1 MLENDLFA
9 VRERKPC
16 EKPLDLDELI
26 RQLQSSDP
34 ENDLEVSRVIR
45 KLTIFGM
52 KNESTRRSI
61 QRLIEPYLHGKDYF
75 PCSAALDV
83 LWDSTGCNF
92 AREYAAEIEAF
103 INGVEWDNMNRLRQR
118 ALQASTTLI
127 AEPEHRD
134 LLRVVFDLYNSSP
147 DVDGVKATAYDAL
160 AESVG
165 VDGYYLRAHREN
177 GEFIPSRD
185 VDPAVIKTIECRIR
199 GIWADYPESGRAT
212 RRLTPPGGHEKQVPA
227 DDTTTDSDWYCLK
240 AHSYGLT
247 SVEFGE
253 LEAILRGKD
262 PWDLANG
269 LRALEAASFHDASVM
284 ANFRDLVEPLLGLDN
299 HPVVISA
306 ALTLFHTWGLDDVCV
321 SAIEACLDK
330 SDGAAEEK
338 SSDLRSTGLK
348 KASLLIG
355 DPDRRELLRKVYDVF
370 RDETEKPIVRRVA
383 YHSLAESLGE
393 NWLSLLATTCIEA
406 YDPVED
412 RMAIVGHRDFHFT
425 RDVDPEVIKVIERR
439 IRGIW
444 M

>member
-1 MLENDLFA
+1 VLENDLFE

-16 EKPLDLDELI
+16 EKPLDMDELV
-26 RQLQSSDP
+26 RELQSSDLKR
-34 ENDLEVSRVIR
+34 DLEASRLIG

-61 QRLIEPYLHGKDYF
+61 QLLIEPYLHGKDYF

-83 LWDSTGCNF
+83 LWDSTGCNL

-103 INGVEWDNMNRLRQR
+103 INGVEWDNMNWLRQR
-118 ALQASTTLI
+118 ALQASKALI
-127 AEPEHRD
+127 AEPKHRD
-134 LLRVVFDLYNSSP
+134 LLRVVFELFNSSP

-165 VDGYYLRAHREN
+165 VDSYYLRAHREN
-177 GEFIPSRD
+177 GEFITSRD
-185 VDPAVIKTIECRIR
+185 VDPAVIKTIECRMR

-212 RRLTPPGGHEKQVPA
+212 HRLNPPGGHEKQVPA
-227 DDTTTDSDWYCLK
+227 DDTTTDSFWYCLK

-269 LRALEAASFHDASVM
+269 LRALESASFHDASVM
-284 ANFRDLVEPLLGLDN
+284 AKFRDLVEPLLGLDN
-299 HPVVISA
+299 HTIVIST

-321 SAIEACLDK
+321 DVIGACLDN
-330 SDGAAEEK
+330 SDGAADEK
-338 SSDLRSTGLK
+338 SSALRSTGLTN
-348 KASLLIG
+348 ASLLIG
-355 DPDRRELLRKVYDVF
+355 DPAHRKLLRKVYDVF
-370 RDETEKPIVRRVA
+370 RDETEKPSVRQRA
-383 YHSLAESLGE
+383 YYSLAKSLGRD
-393 NWLSLLATTCIEA
+393 WLSLLAETCIER
-406 YDPVED
+406 YDPVDD

-425 RDVDPEVIKVIERR
+425 RDVDLEVIKIIERR